1 MNALQQSKRKE
12 LAPAV
17 LFALVLVTV
26 PHMLIQPA
34 TACTHRMCGGCCHAV
49 LCLQTLQ
56 RMGGALPPQ
65 LIQQMGGMGGLQQL
79 RKAMDGMDKGGRL
92 R

>member
-1 MNALQQSKRKE
+1 
-12 LAPAV
+12 
-17 LFALVLVTV
+17 
-26 PHMLIQPA
+26 
-34 TACTHRMCGGCCHAV
+34 
-49 LCLQTLQ
+49 LQTLQ

-79 RKAMDGMDKGGRL
+79 MKAMEGMDKGGRG

>member
-1 MNALQQSKRKE
+1 MVYCVVA
-12 LAPAV
+12 AV
-17 LFALVLVTV
+17 RVYV
-26 PHMLIQPA
+26 
-34 TACTHRMCGGCCHAV
+34 
-49 LCLQTLQ
+49 LQTLQ

-79 RKAMDGMDKGGRL
+79 MKAMEGMDKGGRM